1 MDMNRI
7 TYPDSLDAIEVK
19 VIYHMLIQRLLNNQH
34 QMLVQIFKSSESTAI
49 PCSFKNF

>member
-34 QMLVQIFKSSESTAI
+34 QMLVQIFKCSTLMMHLN
-49 PCSFKNF
+49 KNGF